1 MTTKETVN
9 MKVVA
14 SWSGGK
20 DSCFALYK
28 AIKEGYKVL
37 SLLTFMQSETTTN
50 FHALNVKL
58 LDAQAQAVGIPMFKR
73 VTTPEAYEQQFKE
86 TLLQFKAQGA
96 EGLVTGD
103 IYEVAGHEERWLERV
118 CKEVGLTPI
127 RPLWM
132 GDTKQIFQDFIGAG
146 FEATV
151 VRTKNAVLGEAWLGR
166 QLNQQFLTDILKLD
180 NVDPCGEGGEYHT
193 VMTDGPIFKNRINL
207 VETKKSSNNGYG
219 RLEIVRFE
227 AVPKVKGA

>member
-1 MTTKETVN
+1 
-9 MKVVA
+9 MKIVA

-28 AIKEGYKVL
+28 ALNEKHDVM

-50 FHALNVKL
+50 FHGLNAKL
-58 LDAQAQAVGIPMFKR
+58 LDAQAQALGISLVKP
-73 VTTPEAYEQQFKE
+73 VTTPETYERQFKDA
-86 TLLQFKAQGA
+86 LHQFKIQGA
-96 EGLVTGD
+96 EGLLTGD

-118 CKEVGLTPI
+118 CREVGLQPI

-132 GDTKQIFQDFIGAG
+132 GDTRQLLQDFINAG

-151 VRTKNAVLGEAWLGR
+151 VRTKNSVIGEEWLGR
-166 QLNQQFLTDILKLD
+166 QLNQRFLHEILKLK

-193 VMTDGPIFKNRINL
+193 VVTDGPIFKNRIL
-207 VETKKSSNNGYG
+207 ITETKRRSSNGYG
-219 RLEIVRFE
+219 HLEIVNFT
-227 AVPKVKGA
+227 VTPKTKGVKND

>member
-1 MTTKETVN
+1 
-9 MKVVA
+9 MKIVA

-28 AIKEGYKVL
+28 ALNEKHHVM

-50 FHALNVKL
+50 FHGLNAKL
-58 LDAQAQAVGIPMFKR
+58 LDAQAQALGISLVKP
-73 VTTPEAYEQQFKE
+73 VTTPETYERQFKDA
-86 TLLQFKAQGA
+86 LHQFKIQGA
-96 EGLVTGD
+96 EGLLTGD

-118 CKEVGLTPI
+118 CREVGLQPI

-132 GDTKQIFQDFIGAG
+132 GDTKQLLQDFINAG

-151 VRTKNAVLGEAWLGR
+151 VRTKNSVIGEEWLGR
-166 QLNQQFLTDILKLD
+166 QLNQRFLHEILKLK

-193 VMTDGPIFKNRINL
+193 VVTDGPIFKNRI
-207 VETKKSSNNGYG
+207 VITETKRRSNNGYG
-219 RLEIVRFE
+219 HLEIVNFT
-227 AVPKVKGA
+227 VTPKTKGAKNDQNL